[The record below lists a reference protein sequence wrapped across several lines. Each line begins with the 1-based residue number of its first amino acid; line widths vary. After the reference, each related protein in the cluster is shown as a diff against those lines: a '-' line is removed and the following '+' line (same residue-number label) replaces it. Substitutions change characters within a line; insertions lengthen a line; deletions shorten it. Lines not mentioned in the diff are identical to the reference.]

1 MKRALTLSIGIVT
14 LAALPALAADLP
26 PRYPTKAPVM
36 VASVYN
42 WSGCYIGVEGG
53 AAWGRARDT
62 SLDPR
67 FPGDITNS
75 FSLSGVLVGGTLGCN
90 YQVDRVVFGI
100 EGDLSWTNKRGN
112 SFAVPPFL
120 TSSLIDV
127 RESWIG
133 TVRGRL
139 GYAFADRWL
148 LYVTGGLAAT
158 TARLNVSDAVF
169 GINASESQ
177 NRVGWTIG
185 GGVEAALDRNWTA
198 KVEYLYVDYG
208 RIGYFSPSVTIGPYT
223 LLNQSVSL
231 TDHLFRVGVNYRFGY
246 DTVVARY

>member
-1 MKRALTLSIGIVT
+1 MKRTLTLGIGILT

-36 VASVYN
+36 VTSVYN
-42 WSGCYIGVEGG
+42 WTGCYIGVEGG
-53 AAWGRARDT
+53 GAWGRARDT

-67 FPGDITNS
+67 FPGEITGP
-75 FSLSGVLVGGTLGCN
+75 FSLSGVLVGGTVGCN
-90 YQVDRVVFGI
+90 YQVDRIVFGI
-100 EGDLSWTNKRGN
+100 EGDLSWTNKRG
-112 SFAVPPFL
+112 STFAIPPFL
-120 TSSLIDV
+120 TSSFGEV

-158 TARLNVSDAVF
+158 TAKLTITDALF

-177 NRVGWTIG
+177 SKAGWTIG

-208 RIGYFSPSVTIGPYT
+208 RIGYFNPSVAIGPYV
-223 LLNQSVSL
+223 LLNQSVRL